1 VPKSMTLDD
10 LEQPIRDVA
19 LYVFYGVRRV
29 YLNEDRSNDPYY
41 RRQNV
46 FQEIENTVSS
56 NIL

>member
-1 VPKSMTLDD
+1 MTLDD